1 MKRINACMVSKML
14 QKSDRTLL
22 AGTMLSRDDEELST
36 ILGDPLNTSTHL
48 YQSLQDTYQSDEV

>member
-1 MKRINACMVSKML
+1 MVSKML

-22 AGTMLSRDDEELST
+22 PGTMLSRDDEELST

-48 YQSLQDTYQSDEV
+48 YQNLQDTYQSDEV